1 MTSDRQT
8 PLDIETQSSLTA
20 YLRERGDL
28 QPEHELEAFKV
39 LSGGVSNKTVW
50 VRFDDQREWVI
61 KQCLEK
67 LRVQVD
73 WFTSPERI
81 HIEALALEYLP
92 ELTPEGTV
100 PQLVFED
107 HPRYVIAM
115 EAVPQPHENWKQMLL
130 AGRLELDHVRQF
142 ARILAGFHRGSA
154 ERLDFYQP
162 LFGDRSFFETL
173 RLEAYYGF
181 AAQQTP
187 EARSFLTMLID
198 DTRQQRIALTH
209 GDYSP
214 KNILVRHDRLIWLDH
229 EVLHIGDPAFDIG
242 FSTTHLLS
250 KAHHMPEMR
259 SAFAEAAALYWNL
272 YREQCGGFAL
282 SKDYEA
288 RSVRHTLGCLMAR
301 VAGRSLLEYLSDDER
316 RRQKQVVIEL
326 MAAPP
331 QTMNSLISRFVEG
344 LNRHA

>member
-1 MTSDRQT
+1 MTAEQLL
-8 PLDIETQSSLTA
+8 PLDIEDRESLTR
-20 YLRERGDL
+20 YLQVRGDL
-28 QPEHELEAFKV
+28 APGQPLELFKI
-39 LSGGVSNKTVW
+39 LSGGVSNKTIW
-50 VRFDDQREWVI
+50 AKLDAQREWVI

-92 ELTPEGTV
+92 ELTPEGTI
-100 PQLVFED
+100 PRLVFED

-115 EAVPQPHENWKQMLL
+115 QAVPPPHENWKQMLL
-130 AGRLELDHVRQF
+130 SGHLNLDHVRQF
-142 ARILAGFHRGSA
+142 ASILAGFHRGSS

-187 EARSFLTMLID
+187 EVHDFLTHLID
-198 DTRQQRIALTH
+198 ETCQQRLALTH

-214 KNILVRHDRLIWLDH
+214 KNILIRHDRLIWLDH

-250 KAHHMPEMR
+250 KAHHLPELR
-259 SAFAEAAALYWNL
+259 DAFAGAAAFYWDE
-272 YREQCGGFAL
+272 YRERCGSFAL
-282 SKDYEA
+282 TEAYEA
-288 RSVRHTLGCLMAR
+288 RAVRHTLGCLMAR
-301 VAGRSLLEYLSDDER
+301 VAGRSLLEYFSDAER

-326 MAAPP
+326 MDSPPAA
-331 QTMNSLISRFVEG
+331 MNALINRFIEG
-344 LNRHA
+344 INRYA

>member
-1 MTSDRQT
+1 MIDR
-8 PLDIETQSSLTA
+8 PALDIEEASSLTA
-20 YLRERGDL
+20 YLRERGEL
-28 QPEHELEAFKV
+28 QPDQTLQAFKV

-50 VRFDDQREWVI
+50 VRLDDGREWVI

-92 ELTPEGTV
+92 ELTPEDTI
-100 PQLVFED
+100 PRLVFED
-107 HPRYVIAM
+107 HPHYVIAM
-115 EAVPQPHENWKQMLL
+115 EAVPPPHENWKQMLL
-130 AGRLELDHVRQF
+130 AGRLNLEHVRQF
-142 ARILAGFHRGSA
+142 AEILAGFHHDSA

-187 EARSFLTMLID
+187 EAHDFLTHLID
-198 DTRQQRIALTH
+198 ETRQQRLALTH

-242 FSTTHLLS
+242 FSTTHFLS
-250 KAHHMPEMR
+250 KAHHLPQMR
-259 SAFAEAAALYWNL
+259 GAFADAASFYWNT
-272 YREQCGGFAL
+272 YREKCGDFAL
-282 SKDYEA
+282 TGAYEA

-301 VAGRSLLEYLSDDER
+301 VAGRSLLEYFSDAER
-316 RRQKQVVIEL
+316 TRQRQVIIEL
-326 MAAPP
+326 MSAPP
-331 QTMNSLISRFVEG
+331 PTMDSLISRFIEG
-344 LNRHA
+344 IDLHA